1 MAKYLFLVPD
11 GAADEPQEALGGLT
25 PLQAAETPH
34 FDALARKGEV
44 GLAHTVPE
52 GLEAQSDVANM
63 SLLGYD
69 PLKYYS
75 GRGPLEA
82 LAQGVDLGPKDV
94 AFRCNLISC
103 DGEKLVSFSG
113 GHVTTE
119 EARELMTYL
128 DDKLGTRQLK
138 FFPGISYRNL
148 LVWREGPVDSK
159 TFAPHDHVGEP
170 LESILPQG
178 DGAER
183 LAQLIWDSYELLDA
197 HPINRRRRDE
207 GKLAANAAWPWS
219 AGRLPKVTPLTL
231 RFGLRGAVVC
241 AVDLIK
247 GLGKLAGLV
256 PLAVEGATGYLDTN
270 YEGKG
275 KRAVEAFED
284 FDFVYVHVEAPDE
297 ASHDGS
303 LEAKL
308 EALQKVDELV
318 LGQILEAGIPELSI
332 VVAPDHPTPLRLKT
346 HLAAPVPFVVCKAG
360 ATPGKYSADEFSEP
374 AAEATGLVLEKGHEL
389 ITRLCAD

>member
-1 MAKYLFLVPD
+1 VNATTRPCDACQGVISKMAKYLFLVPD

-128 DDKLGTRQLK
+128 DNKLGTRQLK

-159 TFAPHDHVGEP
+159 TFAPHTTAPRKPKRKVRGVTFGKRP
-170 LESILPQG
+170 ALQGQAALAASLP
-178 DGAER
+178 
-183 LAQLIWDSYELLDA
+183 SS
-197 HPINRRRRDE
+197 RRRWFI
-207 GKLAANAAWPWS
+207 G
-219 AGRLPKVTPLTL
+219 
-231 RFGLRGAVVC
+231 C
-241 AVDLIK
+241 ASS
-247 GLGKLAGLV
+247 
-256 PLAVEGATGYLDTN
+256 N
-270 YEGKG
+270 
-275 KRAVEAFED
+275 
-284 FDFVYVHVEAPDE
+284 
-297 ASHDGS
+297 S
-303 LEAKL
+303 
-308 EALQKVDELV
+308 
-318 LGQILEAGIPELSI
+318 
-332 VVAPDHPTPLRLKT
+332 
-346 HLAAPVPFVVCKAG
+346 
-360 ATPGKYSADEFSEP
+360 
-374 AAEATGLVLEKGHEL
+374 
-389 ITRLCAD
+389 